1 MNIIFRADRAATNH
15 FAEVDVAK
23 STGQSLTAVWMQ
35 TRHAVA
41 ESNIQTSAA
50 VVSPTSCTRVAV
62 LATLKG
68 SGGFNAGKAN
78 LQYHVHDVGL
88 PQNQT

>member
-1 MNIIFRADRAATNH
+1 
-15 FAEVDVAK
+15 
-23 STGQSLTAVWMQ
+23 MQ
-35 TRHAVA
+35 TRHAVSG
-41 ESNIQTSAA
+41 SNKETSAA

-78 LQYHVHDVGL
+78 LQHHTQSNAMHEVEL
-88 PQNQT
+88 PQNETQKMVQKW